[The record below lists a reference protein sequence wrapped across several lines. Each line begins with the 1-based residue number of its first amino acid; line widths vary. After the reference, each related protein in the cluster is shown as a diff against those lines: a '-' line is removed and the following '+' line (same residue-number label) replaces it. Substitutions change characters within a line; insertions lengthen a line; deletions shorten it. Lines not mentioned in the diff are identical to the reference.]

1 MQFDLLRAPPKN
13 KEWGWRA
20 RTMSELFCVLK
31 KTREGMLSISAQLSL
46 LRKTAAFGIRIVRE
60 FVDVET
66 ATISDSPTSDSSYTL
81 LDSRI

>member
-1 MQFDLLRAPPKN
+1 MEGANDVGTFLCPQKN
-13 KEWGWRA
+13 KR
-20 RTMSELFCVLK
+20 R
-31 KTREGMLSISAQLSL
+31 LSIPAQLSL

>member
-1 MQFDLLRAPPKN
+1 
-13 KEWGWRA
+13 
-20 RTMSELFCVLK
+20 
-31 KTREGMLSISAQLSL
+31 MLSISAQLSL